1 MARDGVAGG
10 LNAVVSAGLR
20 GGDVAVITIGDG
32 PISAELPVCAAAE
45 VPLAVVD
52 FSVVLVTT
60 NTGVPVPE
68 VTVSALIKGD
78 GFFLVLDCCA
88 PLADTRVPALV
99 PGTGK

>member
-1 MARDGVAGG
+1 MARDDVAGG

-20 GGDVAVITIGDG
+20 GDVAVITIGDG
-32 PISAELPVCAAAE
+32 PISAELPVCAAE

-52 FSVVLVTT
+52 FSVLVTT
-60 NTGVPVPE
+60 DTGVPE

>member
-1 MARDGVAGG
+1 MARDDVAGG

-20 GGDVAVITIGDG
+20 GDVAVITIGDG
-32 PISAELPVCAAAE
+32 PISAELPVCAAE

>member
-1 MARDGVAGG
+1 MARDDVAGG

-20 GGDVAVITIGDG
+20 GDVAVIAIDVCG
-32 PISAELPVCAAAE
+32 PISAELPVCAAE

-68 VTVSALIKGD
+68 VTVSAFIKGD
-78 GFFLVLDCCA
+78 GFFLLVLDCCA
-88 PLADTRVPALV
+88 PLTDTRVPALV

>member
-1 MARDGVAGG
+1 MARDDVAGG

-20 GGDVAVITIGDG
+20 GDVAVITIDVDP
-32 PISAELPVCAAAE
+32 PISAELPACAAE

-52 FSVVLVTT
+52 FSVLVTT
-60 NTGVPVPE
+60 DTGVPDTE

-88 PLADTRVPALV
+88 PFASGRVPALI

>member
-1 MARDGVAGG
+1 MARDDVAGG

-20 GGDVAVITIGDG
+20 GDVAVIAIGVG
-32 PISAELPVCAAAE
+32 PISAELPVCAAG

-68 VTVSALIKGD
+68 VTVSAFIKGD

>member
-1 MARDGVAGG
+1 MARDDVAGG

-20 GGDVAVITIGDG
+20 GDVAVITIGVG
-32 PISAELPVCAAAE
+32 PISAELPACAAE

-52 FSVVLVTT
+52 FSVLVTT
-60 NTGVPVPE
+60 DTGVPE

>member
-1 MARDGVAGG
+1 MARDDVAGG

-32 PISAELPVCAAAE
+32 PISAELPVCAAE

-68 VTVSALIKGD
+68 VTVSAFIKGD
-78 GFFLVLDCCA
+78 GFFLLVLDCCA

>member
-1 MARDGVAGG
+1 MARDDVAGG

-20 GGDVAVITIGDG
+20 GDVAVIAIDVCG
-32 PISAELPVCAAAE
+32 PISAELPVCAAE

-52 FSVVLVTT
+52 FGVLVTT
-60 NTGVPVPE
+60 DTGVPE

>member
-1 MARDGVAGG
+1 MARDDVAGG

-20 GGDVAVITIGDG
+20 GDVAVITIGDG
-32 PISAELPVCAAAE
+32 PISAELPVCAAE

-52 FSVVLVTT
+52 FGVLVTT
-60 NTGVPVPE
+60 DTGVPDTE
-68 VTVSALIKGD
+68 VAVSALIKDD

-88 PLADTRVPALV
+88 PFADTRVPALI